1 MPRNLE
7 FVWFLQTSALKCNYD
22 YDLLDL
28 DNHLL
33 AFYKQIIFYWQDVA
47 TATPKNKNEVLSQPI
62 WSNRFLTV
70 NKKMVF
76 FPHWYQAGIKQIL
89 DLFDSCEGHF
99 LPFNS
104 FCNKFNVKCNFLQYY
119 SILSSIPQNWKKVLQ
134 EGSKDPVTPP
144 TSICSLSCKTVRCLT
159 LKIYQLLRKKLLAS
173 GVEKSDLTKIYL
185 LPFKANREINWGC
198 SNTKSFTEFYQ
209 RIACYTKWKK
219 LPRPPVPFV
228 LLSVRPCGICL

>member
-1 MPRNLE
+1 
-7 FVWFLQTSALKCNYD
+7 
-22 YDLLDL
+22 
-28 DNHLL
+28 
-33 AFYKQIIFYWQDVA
+33 
-47 TATPKNKNEVLSQPI
+47 
-62 WSNRFLTV
+62 
-70 NKKMVF
+70 MVF
-76 FPHWYQAGIKQIL
+76 FPHWYQAGIKQIS

-159 LKIYQLLRKKLLAS
+159 LKIYLHQLLRKIFQRLAS
-173 GVEKSDLTKIYL
+173 RKVTWLKSTSYHSKPREKL
-185 LPFKANREINWGC
+185 NWWC

-209 RIACYTKWKK
+209 QIACYTKQKK

-228 LLSVRPCGICL
+228 LLSVRPCSICL

>member
-1 MPRNLE
+1 MLRNLE

-33 AFYKQIIFYWQDVA
+33 AFYKKLFF
-47 TATPKNKNEVLSQPI
+47 TGRTSQRPHLNI
-62 WSNRFLTV
+62 KTRFSHSQSGVTDFFV

-76 FPHWYQAGIKQIL
+76 FPHWYQAEIQ
-89 DLFDSCEGHF
+89 
-99 LPFNS
+99 FNS
-104 FCNKFNVKCNFLQYY
+104 FCNAKCNFLQYY
-119 SILSSIPQNWKKVLQ
+119 RILSSIPQNWKKAFQ
-134 EGSKDPVTPP
+134 EGSKDPVTPS
-144 TSICSLSCKTVRCLT
+144 TSICSLSCKTIYSMLLDLVDLPPPTSEKKTFSVWRREKWR
-159 LKIYQLLRKKLLAS
+159 LKSTSYHSKPREKL
-173 GVEKSDLTKIYL
+173 
-185 LPFKANREINWGC
+185 NWRC